1 MEKAELYETFQK
13 GLTSVAGECYLAKKA
28 DVAATLVK
36 IFQEKDVKDVA
47 LVETPLLKEAGAAD
61 ALKAAGIKTDT
72 DHFRKNAPY
81 DKYKI

>member
-36 IFQEKDVKDVA
+36 IFQEKDVKDVN
-47 LVETPLLKEAGAAD
+47 AAPQRSRRSRRLEGSRHQD
-61 ALKAAGIKTDT
+61 GHGSLPQK
-72 DHFRKNAPY
+72 RSL
-81 DKYKI
+81 